1 MTIPVGALLTPPRRL
16 DQGPYKV
23 LGWVQ
28 GMSLHVWDE
37 KKFENVDLDH
47 RSKGVAQSCISNMAE
62 RDGSERTH
70 GVINHLRYFFSNWRS
85 NVLSDPR
92 GSWDISQPS
101 A

>member
-16 DQGPYKV
+16 DQGRYKV

-37 KKFENVDLDH
+37 KKIENVDLDH

-70 GVINHLRYFFSNWRS
+70 GVINYLRYFFLKLAEQCIER
-85 NVLSDPR
+85 
-92 GSWDISQPS
+92 PS
-101 A
+101 G